1 MNILVLGILAFVVA
15 DSALG
20 RRGPTTKI
28 AFARL
33 LVSRGLSS
41 SAE

>member
-1 MNILVLGILAFVVA
+1 MNILVLGILAFVIA
-15 DSALG
+15 GRALG
-20 RRGPTTKI
+20 RRGTT

-33 LVSRGLSS
+33 LVGGGLSS

>member
-15 DSALG
+15 DRAMV
-20 RRGPTTKI
+20 RRGVAVRI

-33 LVSRGLSS
+33 LVGC
-41 SAE
+41 